1 MTAYEMEKQNEE
13 YSMILSSIDDS
24 KKNMHV
30 GLDVPMLLKSRVA
43 QFPDKDFLIWEP
55 FEGQPKHWTYREFYN
70 QVEAFAAGLHRRH
83 VAMGDKVLIHMD
95 NSPEF
100 LIAWFACARL
110 GAVAVSTNTRCVAR
124 DISYFAEHAEVV
136 CALTQPLYAQLI
148 SEAAP
153 KIQFLAVTE
162 SNASEAQKIPLPQD
176 SVPFNDIFEF
186 SSNAPDRQATPM
198 ADLSIQFT
206 SGTTSRPKA
215 VLWTHANAVWG
226 ARMNAMHFGLGRDD
240 VSLVFL
246 PLYHTNAQSYSMLG
260 TLHSCGTMVLQP
272 RFSASRF
279 WDVSVRNKCSWAS
292 MIPFCVKALLSQE
305 MAKNHLYRLWVTAVK
320 LTQVEQKFGVKTLG
334 LWGMTETVTLGIVG
348 DIYESGPDMNI
359 GRVSPA
365 YDIAIKNNNNE
376 WIQPGETGRL
386 FIRGTRGVTLFKEYY
401 KNTEANNK
409 SFDDDGWFDTGDLVA
424 MDEEGNLFFRDRDK
438 DMLKVGAEN
447 VAASEIEAVIMETG
461 LVDEC
466 AVVGQ
471 KHYML
476 DEVPVAFIIPLA
488 HNDENVITKVME
500 ACRLNLPD
508 FKVVRSVILVNELPR
523 STLEKIA
530 KNELRAQLE
539 EITE

>member
-1 MTAYEMEKQNEE
+1 
-13 YSMILSSIDDS
+13 MILSSIDDS
-24 KKNMHV
+24 KKSMHV
-30 GLDVPMLLKSRVA
+30 GLDVPALLKSRA
-43 QFPDKDFLIWEP
+43 ERFPDKPFLIWEP
-55 FEGQPKHWTYREFYN
+55 FEGQRKSITYREFAA
-70 QVEAFAAGLHRRH
+70 QVEALAGGLHGKG
-83 VAMGDKVLIHMD
+83 VAVGNKVLIHMD

-100 LIAWFACARL
+100 LLAWFACARL

-136 CALTQPLYAQLI
+136 CALTQPQYAELI
-148 SEAAP
+148 AEAAP
-153 KIQFLAVTE
+153 DIEFLAVTDNDAGKPSKVPE
-162 SNASEAQKIPLPQD
+162 NIDAIAFSTLFDAAV
-176 SVPFNDIFEF
+176 SV
-186 SSNAPDRQATPM
+186 PDRQVEPM

-226 ARMNAMHFGLGRDD
+226 GRMNAMHFRLSPADVGLA
-240 VSLVFL
+240 FL

-260 TLHSCGTMVLQP
+260 TLHVGGTLVLQP

-279 WDVSVRNKCSWAS
+279 WEVSLRNRCTWTS

-305 MAKNHLYRLWVTAVK
+305 VPEQHQYHLWATAVK
-320 LTQVEQKFGVKTLG
+320 LVQAEQLFGVKTLG
-334 LWGMTETVTLGIVG
+334 LWGMTETITHGIVE
-348 DIYESGPDMNI
+348 DIDEAGPDMNI

-365 YDIAIKNNNNE
+365 YDIAIRNSNGE
-376 WIQPGETGRL
+376 WVQPGETGRL
-386 FIRGTRGVTLFKEYY
+386 YIRGTRGVTLFKEYY
-401 KNTEANNK
+401 KNVEANDK
-409 SFDDDGWFDTGDLVA
+409 SFDKDGWFDTGDLVA
-424 MDEEGNLFFRDRDK
+424 MDETGVLFFRDRDK

-476 DEVPVAFIIPLA
+476 DEVPVAFVIALPEA
-488 HNDENVITKVME
+488 GNDITSKIVE
-500 ACRLNLPD
+500 ACNINLPD
-508 FKVVRSVILVNELPR
+508 FKVVRAVHVVDELPR

-530 KNELRAQLE
+530 KNELRARLPTILE
-539 EITE
+539 